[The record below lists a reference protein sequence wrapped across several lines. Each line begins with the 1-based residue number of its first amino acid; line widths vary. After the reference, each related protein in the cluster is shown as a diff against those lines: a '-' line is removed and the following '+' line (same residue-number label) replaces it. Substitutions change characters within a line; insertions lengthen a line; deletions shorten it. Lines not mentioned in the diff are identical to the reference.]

1 MNRRCINLNTRPLI
15 AYFLLDNSSGGKGC
29 IDDLL
34 PSRVYDWTSKDNTS
48 EMAVWTQMVED
59 ETLDGIK
66 REDDEFAITVMPD
79 LIQVFE
85 TIRMRDRVETIIH
98 WKFEIL

>member
-1 MNRRCINLNTRPLI
+1 
-15 AYFLLDNSSGGKGC
+15 
-29 IDDLL
+29 
-34 PSRVYDWTSKDNTS
+34 
-48 EMAVWTQMVED
+48 MAVWTQMVED
-59 ETLDGIK
+59 ETLYGIK

-98 WKFEIL
+98 WKFEI